1 MGDNQHLRMA
11 FGFDQTNAGMC
22 INENQYDQEE
32 AMFLFLPLSAL
43 ATTAVSWLAG
53 VYSFSWFVGIFAI
66 FVGGRV
72 FIRNHVTIT
81 DRDEK

>member
-1 MGDNQHLRMA
+1 MK
-11 FGFDQTNAGMC
+11 
-22 INENQYDQEE
+22 INMTKRE

-66 FVGGRV
+66 FAGGRV